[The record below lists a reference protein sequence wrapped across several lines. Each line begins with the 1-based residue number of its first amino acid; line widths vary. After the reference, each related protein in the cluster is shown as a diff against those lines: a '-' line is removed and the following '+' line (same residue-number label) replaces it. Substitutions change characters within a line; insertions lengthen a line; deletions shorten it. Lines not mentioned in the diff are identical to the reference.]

1 MLWRYINKDSIREEV
16 ETKEVND
23 KFVNLLIILME
34 IFDIWC
40 ESQSFKKEC
49 LSLVKCI
56 KDLIVF
62 EDSMLLGVSNR
73 TYV

>member
-1 MLWRYINKDSIREEV
+1 M
-16 ETKEVND
+16 ND

-62 EDSMLLGVSNR
+62 EDSMLLGVSTR
-73 TYV
+73 